1 MFVESNIYFYMISTA
16 VLNNRLDFSLIQ
28 PAGVVMMNIFVLIHF
43 ISIWILLSYFRRKS
57 KIMKRNFQNNNEEE
71 IKYRR
76 YITICVFGFVLYM
89 VLIIGCLVMDVIFTA
104 PCMIAIYILATL
116 IYLWNYHIY
125 NYESPISKVTCLLS
139 MGLSLIFALLIKL
152 LTR

>member
-1 MFVESNIYFYMISTA
+1 MISTA
-16 VLNNRLDFSLIQ
+16 ILNNRLDFSLIQ

-76 YITICVFGFVLYM
+76 YITICV
-89 VLIIGCLVMDVIFTA
+89 
-104 PCMIAIYILATL
+104 
-116 IYLWNYHIY
+116 
-125 NYESPISKVTCLLS
+125 
-139 MGLSLIFALLIKL
+139 
-152 LTR
+152 